1 MKERLGN
8 TMNQESKKLRMMLID
23 AEEGIAERFQV
34 YLSDHPEVE
43 LVKIITNGNE
53 VVQAIKEYIPDI
65 IIMDLLLPNGDGLSL
80 LENLSQIQ
88 LTKEPFIII
97 TSSITLGTTVN
108 YSFDLGVDY
117 YIMKPYDIEHVVRR
131 IEHILKD
138 GTKIRK
144 ESERIEERVS
154 SEHALLQEVTKVLLE
169 LGMPT
174 NVKGYQYLRDGIL
187 LAIEDISM
195 LHYITKSVYP
205 SIAEKYDATPG
216 SVERAIRNA
225 IEICFTRTRGD
236 VLYKMFGNAI
246 DVDKG
251 KVTNSEF
258 IGLIADKVRIQHQM
272 HG

>member
-1 MKERLGN
+1 
-8 TMNQESKKLRMMLID
+8 MNPEKKKLRMLLVD
-23 AEEGIAERFQV
+23 AEEGITEQFQV
-34 YLSDHPEVE
+34 YLSEHPRVE

-53 VVQAIKEYIPDI
+53 VIQAIEEYTPDI
-65 IIMDLLLPNGDGLSL
+65 LIMDLLLPKGDGISL
-80 LENLSQIQ
+80 LENLSK
-88 LTKEPFIII
+88 LSLSKEPFIVI

-138 GTKIRK
+138 GNKVQK
-144 ESERIEERVS
+144 EEERIEERVS
-154 SEHALLQEVTKVLLE
+154 HEHALIQEVTKVLLE

-205 SIAEKYDATPG
+205 SIAQKYDATPG

-236 VLYKMFGNAI
+236 ILYKTFGNAI

-258 IGLIADKVRIQHQM
+258 IGLIADKVRVQYQM
-272 HG
+272 RG